1 VNAPVTGAAPAAS
14 LASTAAGGRR
24 GVVLVNVGTPEAP
37 TVAAVREFLREFLG
51 DPGVVDLPAPLRW
64 ALLAL
69 IILPFRTGRSAH
81 AYRGIWTDRGSPLL
95 VHARAQMAALQARLP
110 EAEVVLAMR
119 YGKPSLAEAVARLE
133 RAGVTDVTLV
143 PMYPQDAAATTGST
157 VKAFHALSP
166 RARVVPA
173 FYSHPG
179 FVQAYARQVREAVA
193 RAGAE
198 YVLFSY
204 HGLPTRQ
211 LERVCH
217 DGCGGALGAPVPCG
231 PATGAHAG
239 CYRAQCYATTAAI
252 AAAAGLSRWGTSFQ
266 SRLKGTT
273 WLSPFTDDTLEHLA
287 RRGVK
292 RLAVVCPAFVADCLE
307 TLEEIGQR
315 GAEAFQE
322 AGGDHLELVPAV
334 NDAPEFIDALASLVR
349 ARWED
354 VT

>member
-1 VNAPVTGAAPAAS
+1 MNAPITGPLPTLALAPVA
-14 LASTAAGGRR
+14 RR
-24 GVVLVNVGTPEAP
+24 GVVLVNVGTPDAP
-37 TVAAVREFLREFLG
+37 TVPAVRDFLREFLG

-81 AYRGIWTDRGSPLL
+81 AYRSIWTDQGSPLL
-95 VHARAQMAALQARLP
+95 VHARAQVQALQARLP

-119 YGKPSLAEAVARLE
+119 YGRPSLQEAVARLTQ
-133 RAGVTDVTLV
+133 AGIRDVTLV
-143 PMYPQDAAATTGST
+143 PMYPQQASATTGST
-157 VKAFHALSP
+157 VEAFTALWP
-166 RARVVPA
+166 GARVVPA
-173 FYSHPG
+173 FHDAPG
-179 FVQAYARQVREAVA
+179 FVGAYARRVREAVE
-193 RAGAE
+193 RSGAE

-211 LERVCH
+211 LLRECH
-217 DGCGGALGAPVPCG
+217 DGCPGAWGQPIPCG
-231 PATGAHAG
+231 PATGAHAS

-252 AAAAGLSRWGTSFQ
+252 AARAGLARWGTSFQ
-266 SRLKGTT
+266 SRIKGTT

-292 RLAVVCPAFVADCLE
+292 RVAVVCPAFVADCLE
-307 TLEEIGQR
+307 TLEELGLR
-315 GAEAFQE
+315 GAEAFRA

-354 VT
+354 PTP